1 MQIKKQK
8 KLKLKDVRR
17 PFIPRLFKCCHPI
30 PRTAIKKVRG
40 HLKKWKRSIISE
52 DFTVPTLSKSHTN
65 LQSFYVPGYK
75 YGFLEKRVLFC
86 LRFLL
91 FVSQLKHLPALTYS
105 YRFHMKSQEYEQFY
119 QSLKWF
125 FPEKHLFYYKC
136 INLLWLLQACV
147 NKTGLF
153 YKVRYHFCEKKEW
166 RKRSFLFISC
176 GKRVLRVTA
185 YQVKW
190 SAFFQPSFCPHVIF
204 LHVSYTE
211 YIS

>member
-1 MQIKKQK
+1 MFRLQI
-8 KLKLKDVRR
+8 LVSW
-17 PFIPRLFKCCHPI
+17 
-30 PRTAIKKVRG
+30 KVC
-40 HLKKWKRSIISE
+40 S
-52 DFTVPTLSKSHTN
+52 VLSW
-65 LQSFYVPGYK
+65 
-75 YGFLEKRVLFC
+75 FLA
-86 LRFLL
+86 
-91 FVSQLKHLPALTYS
+91 VSQLKHLPALTYS
-105 YRFHMKSQEYEQFY
+105 YRFHMKSQKYEQFY

-153 YKVRYHFCEKKEW
+153 YKVRYRFCEKKKECSLW

-185 YQVKW
+185 YQVKL
-190 SAFFQPSFCPHVIF
+190 STFFPPTFCPHVIF
-204 LHVSYTE
+204 LHVSYSE